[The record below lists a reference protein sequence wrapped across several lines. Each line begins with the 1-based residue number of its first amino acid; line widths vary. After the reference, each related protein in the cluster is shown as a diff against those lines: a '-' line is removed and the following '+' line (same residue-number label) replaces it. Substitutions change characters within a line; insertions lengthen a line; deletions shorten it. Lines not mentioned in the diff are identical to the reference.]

1 MKKILKSRWF
11 VALLGGILFIATLV
25 GLTLKSKDM
34 LLQSAVEQS
43 DKVKQAAEEKKEV
56 EIAKEA
62 EKPKTMV
69 DTAKTE
75 ESDEHIKKQPEND
88 RIIERRFGDLN
99 RITAAGDLE
108 ITDPGLRDLI
118 QRLQARGKYLKQ
130 REAELEE
137 LNSHISEQLKELH
150 FHTNHI
156 STTRAHL
163 DKLFEGKVIQIQ
175 QSETNKLM
183 RLAGIYENI
192 MNQGDAGAREA
203 NLRNLIRATQDDD
216 PTLNPKIFQYMA
228 PTNQA
233 TIVST
238 LISGDAED
246 VKLYNTLIKDWRR
259 TMPNTGSA
267 PLFTP

>member
-43 DKVKQAAEEKKEV
+43 GVVKQAAKKKKV

-75 ESDEHIKKQPEND
+75 ESEEHKTKQPEDD
-88 RIIERRFGDLN
+88 RTIERRFGDLN

-137 LNSHISEQLKELH
+137 LNSHINEQLKELH

-175 QSETNKLM
+175 QIETNKLM

>member
-25 GLTLKSKDM
+25 GLTLKSKDI

-43 DKVKQAAEEKKEV
+43 GLAEEAAKEKKV

-75 ESDEHIKKQPEND
+75 ESEEYNTKQSEDD
-88 RIIERRFGDLN
+88 RTIERRFGDLN

-118 QRLQARGKYLKQ
+118 QRLQARGEYLKQ

-259 TMPNTGSA
+259 TMPNIGSA

>member
-25 GLTLKSKDM
+25 GLTLKSKDI

-43 DKVKQAAEEKKEV
+43 GLAKQEAKKKKV

-75 ESDEHIKKQPEND
+75 ESEEHKAKQAEDN

-99 RITAAGDLE
+99 NITAAGDLE

-118 QRLQARGKYLKQ
+118 QRLQARGKYLEQ

-175 QSETNKLM
+175 QNETNKLM

-192 MNQGDAGAREA
+192 MNQGDAEVREA

>member
-1 MKKILKSRWF
+1 MKKFFKSRWF

-25 GLTLKSKDM
+25 GLTLKSKDL
-34 LLQSAVEQS
+34 LLQAVVEQS
-43 DKVKQAAEEKKEV
+43 GVAKQAAEEKEE
-56 EIAKEA
+56 EIEKEA
-62 EKPKTMV
+62 KKPKSMV

-75 ESDEHIKKQPEND
+75 ESDKHNANQPEDD

-130 REAELEE
+130 RETELEE
-137 LNSHISEQLKELH
+137 LNSHINEQLKELH

-156 STTRAHL
+156 TTIRAHL
-163 DKLFEGKVIQIQ
+163 DKLFEGKVIHIQ
-175 QSETNKLM
+175 QNETNKLM

-192 MNQGDAGAREA
+192 MNQGDVEAREA

-259 TMPNTGSA
+259 TIPNTGSA

>member
-1 MKKILKSRWF
+1 MKKFFKSRWF
-11 VALLGGILFIATLV
+11 VALLGCILFIATLV
-25 GLTLKSKDM
+25 GLTLKSKDL
-34 LLQSAVEQS
+34 LLQAVVEQS
-43 DKVKQAAEEKKEV
+43 GVAKQAAEEKEV
-56 EIAKEA
+56 ETAKEA
-62 EKPKTMV
+62 KKPKSMV

-75 ESDEHIKKQPEND
+75 ESNKHNANKPGDD

-130 REAELEE
+130 RETELEE
-137 LNSHISEQLKELH
+137 LNSHINEQLKELH

-156 STTRAHL
+156 TTIRAHL
-163 DKLFEGKVIQIQ
+163 DKLFEGKVIQIRQ
-175 QSETNKLM
+175 NETNKLM

-192 MNQGDAGAREA
+192 MNQGDADAREA

-238 LISGDAED
+238 LISGDVED

-267 PLFTP
+267 PLLTP

>member
-43 DKVKQAAEEKKEV
+43 GVVKQAAKKKKV

-62 EKPKTMV
+62 EKPKSMV
-69 DTAKTE
+69 DAAKTE
-75 ESDEHIKKQPEND
+75 ESAEHEANKPKEK
-88 RIIERRFGDLN
+88 IIIDRRFGDLN
-99 RITAAGDLE
+99 RVTAAGDLE
-108 ITDPGLRDLI
+108 ITDPSLRDLI
-118 QRLQARGKYLKQ
+118 RRLQAREKYLRQ

-137 LNSHISEQLKELH
+137 LNSHINEQLKELH

-156 STTRAHL
+156 TTIRAHL
-163 DKLFEGKVIQIQ
+163 DKLFEGKVIQIRQ
-175 QSETNKLM
+175 NETNKLM
-183 RLAGIYENI
+183 RLARVYENI
-192 MNQGDAGAREA
+192 MNQGDAAAREA
-203 NLRNLIRATQDDD
+203 NLRNLIRATQIDD
-216 PTLNPKIFQYMA
+216 PTLNPKLFHYMA

-238 LISGDAED
+238 LISGDD
-246 VKLYNTLIKDWRR
+246 TDIKLYNTIIKDWRR
-259 TMPNTGSA
+259 TMPYSGSA
-267 PLFTP
+267 PTPTP

>member
-1 MKKILKSRWF
+1 M
-11 VALLGGILFIATLV
+11 
-25 GLTLKSKDM
+25 TLKSKDL
-34 LLQSAVEQS
+34 LLQAVVEQS
-43 DKVKQAAEEKKEV
+43 GVAKQAAEEKEE
-56 EIAKEA
+56 EIEKEA
-62 EKPKTMV
+62 KKSKSMEDTSKT
-69 DTAKTE
+69 D
-75 ESDEHIKKQPEND
+75 ESDKHNANKPGDD

-130 REAELEE
+130 RETELEE
-137 LNSHISEQLKELH
+137 LNSHINEQLKELH

-156 STTRAHL
+156 TTIRAHL
-163 DKLFEGKVIQIQ
+163 DKLFEGKVIHIQ
-175 QSETNKLM
+175 QNETNKLM

-192 MNQGDAGAREA
+192 MNQGDAEAREA
-203 NLRNLIRATQDDD
+203 NLRNLIRATRDDD

-238 LISGDAED
+238 LISGDVED

-267 PLFTP
+267 PLLTP

>member
-1 MKKILKSRWF
+1 MKKFFKSRWF

-25 GLTLKSKDM
+25 GLTLKSKDL
-34 LLQSAVEQS
+34 LLQAVVEQS
-43 DKVKQAAEEKKEV
+43 GAGKQAAEEKEE
-56 EIAKEA
+56 EIEKEA
-62 EKPKTMV
+62 KKSKSMEDTSKT
-69 DTAKTE
+69 D
-75 ESDEHIKKQPEND
+75 ESDKHNANRPEDD

-130 REAELEE
+130 RETELEE
-137 LNSHISEQLKELH
+137 LNSHINEQLKELH

-156 STTRAHL
+156 TTIRAHL
-163 DKLFEGKVIQIQ
+163 DKLFEGKVIQIRQ
-175 QSETNKLM
+175 NETNKLM

-192 MNQGDAGAREA
+192 MNQGDAEAREA

-216 PTLNPKIFQYMA
+216 PTLNSKIFQYMA

-238 LISGDAED
+238 LISGDVED

-267 PLFTP
+267 PLLTP

>member
-25 GLTLKSKDM
+25 GLTLMSKDM

-43 DKVKQAAEEKKEV
+43 GVAKKAAKGKEV
-56 EIAKEA
+56 EIAEEA
-62 EKPKTMV
+62 EKPKSMV

-75 ESDEHIKKQPEND
+75 ESDEHTKKKPGDD
-88 RIIERRFGDLN
+88 RVIERRFGDLN

-130 REAELEE
+130 RETELEE
-137 LNSHISEQLKELH
+137 LNSHINEQLKELH

-156 STTRAHL
+156 TTIRAHL

-238 LISGDAED
+238 LISGDVED

-259 TMPNTGSA
+259 TMPNTGSG
-267 PLFTP
+267 PLLTP

>member
-11 VALLGGILFIATLV
+11 VALLGGVLFIATLV
-25 GLTLKSKDM
+25 GLTLKSKDL

-43 DKVKQAAEEKKEV
+43 DKIKEAKEKKEV
-56 EIAKEA
+56 EIAEEA

-75 ESDEHIKKQPEND
+75 ESEEHKAKQAEDN

-99 RITAAGDLE
+99 NITAAGDLE

-118 QRLQARGKYLKQ
+118 QRLQARGKYLEQ

-192 MNQGDAGAREA
+192 MNQGDAEVREA

-246 VKLYNTLIKDWRR
+246 IKLYNTLIKEWRR

>member
-25 GLTLKSKDM
+25 GLTLKSKDL
-34 LLQSAVEQS
+34 LLQAAVEQS
-43 DKVKQAAEEKKEV
+43 GVAKLAAEAKEV
-56 EIAKEA
+56 EVAKEA
-62 EKPKTMV
+62 KKPKSMV

-75 ESDEHIKKQPEND
+75 ESDEHTKKKPEND
-88 RIIERRFGDLN
+88 LIIERRFGDLN

-130 REAELEE
+130 RETELEE
-137 LNSHISEQLKELH
+137 LNSHINEQLKELH

-156 STTRAHL
+156 TTIRTHL
-163 DKLFEGKVIQIQ
+163 DKLFEGKVIQIRQ
-175 QSETNKLM
+175 NETNKLM

-267 PLFTP
+267 PLLTP

>member
-1 MKKILKSRWF
+1 
-11 VALLGGILFIATLV
+11 
-25 GLTLKSKDM
+25 
-34 LLQSAVEQS
+34 
-43 DKVKQAAEEKKEV
+43 
-56 EIAKEA
+56 
-62 EKPKTMV
+62 
-69 DTAKTE
+69 
-75 ESDEHIKKQPEND
+75 
-88 RIIERRFGDLN
+88 
-99 RITAAGDLE
+99 
-108 ITDPGLRDLI
+108 
-118 QRLQARGKYLKQ
+118 
-130 REAELEE
+130 
-137 LNSHISEQLKELH
+137 ISEQLKELH

-156 STTRAHL
+156 TTTRAHL

-216 PTLNPKIFQYMA
+216 PTLNSKIFQYMA

>member
-1 MKKILKSRWF
+1 MKKFFKSRWF

-34 LLQSAVEQS
+34 LLQAVIEQS
-43 DKVKQAAEEKKEV
+43 GVAKQAAEEKEV
-56 EIAKEA
+56 EAVKEA
-62 EKPKTMV
+62 KKPKSLV
-69 DTAKTE
+69 DAAKTE
-75 ESDEHIKKQPEND
+75 ESAEHEANKPEEK

-108 ITDPGLRDLI
+108 MTDPSLRDLI
-118 QRLQARGKYLKQ
+118 QRLEAREKFLTR

-137 LNSHISEQLKELH
+137 LNSHINEQLKELH

-156 STTRAHL
+156 TTIRAHL

-175 QSETNKLM
+175 QNETNKLM
-183 RLAGIYENI
+183 RLAGVYENI
-192 MNQGDAGAREA
+192 MNQGDAAAREA
-203 NLRNLIRATQDDD
+203 NLRNLIRATQIDD
-216 PTLNPKIFQYMA
+216 PTLNPKLFHYMA

-238 LISGDAED
+238 LISGDDAD
-246 VKLYNTLIKDWRR
+246 IKLYNAIIKDWRR
-259 TMPNTGSA
+259 TMPYSSS
-267 PLFTP
+267 TPTPTP

>member
-43 DKVKQAAEEKKEV
+43 GAVKQAAKKEKV

-75 ESDEHIKKQPEND
+75 ESDEHIKKQPENE

-108 ITDPGLRDLI
+108 ITDPDLRDLI

-150 FHTNHI
+150 FHTNNI
-156 STTRAHL
+156 TTTRAHL

>member
-43 DKVKQAAEEKKEV
+43 GVVKQAAKKKKV

-75 ESDEHIKKQPEND
+75 ESEEHKTKQPEDD
-88 RIIERRFGDLN
+88 RTIERRFGDLN

-118 QRLQARGKYLKQ
+118 QRLQARGEYLKQ

-246 VKLYNTLIKDWRR
+246 VKLYNILIKDWRR

>member
-25 GLTLKSKDM
+25 GLTLKSKDL

-43 DKVKQAAEEKKEV
+43 DKIKEAKEKKEV
-56 EIAKEA
+56 EIAEEA

-75 ESDEHIKKQPEND
+75 ESEEHKAKQAEDN

-99 RITAAGDLE
+99 NITAAGDLE

-118 QRLQARGKYLKQ
+118 QRLQARGKYLEQ

-150 FHTNHI
+150 FHTYHI
-156 STTRAHL
+156 STTCADL
-163 DKLFEGKVIQIQ
+163 DLLFERNVIQIQ
-175 QSETNKLM
+175 LSETNKLM

-192 MNQGDAGAREA
+192 MNLGDAEVREA

-246 VKLYNTLIKDWRR
+246 IKLYNTLIKEWRR

>member
-43 DKVKQAAEEKKEV
+43 GVVKQAAKKKKV

-75 ESDEHIKKQPEND
+75 ESEEHKTKQPEDD
-88 RIIERRFGDLN
+88 RTIERRFGDLN

-175 QSETNKLM
+175 QIETNKLM

-259 TMPNTGSA
+259 TMPNAGSA

>member
-43 DKVKQAAEEKKEV
+43 GVVKQAAKKKKV

-75 ESDEHIKKQPEND
+75 ESDEHTKKQPENE

-156 STTRAHL
+156 TTTRAHL

-175 QSETNKLM
+175 QRFWLSVM
-183 RLAGIYENI
+183 R
-192 MNQGDAGAREA
+192 
-203 NLRNLIRATQDDD
+203 
-216 PTLNPKIFQYMA
+216 
-228 PTNQA
+228 
-233 TIVST
+233 
-238 LISGDAED
+238 
-246 VKLYNTLIKDWRR
+246 
-259 TMPNTGSA
+259 
-267 PLFTP
+267 

>member
-34 LLQSAVEQS
+34 LLQSVVEQS
-43 DKVKQAAEEKKEV
+43 GVAKQSAKEKEV
-56 EIAKEA
+56 EVAKEA
-62 EKPKTMV
+62 KKPKSME
-69 DTAKTE
+69 DTSKTD
-75 ESDEHIKKQPEND
+75 ESDKHNANRPGDD

-118 QRLQARGKYLKQ
+118 QRLLARGKYLKQ
-130 REAELEE
+130 RETELEE
-137 LNSHISEQLKELH
+137 LNSHINEQLKELH

-156 STTRAHL
+156 TTIRAHL
-163 DKLFEGKVIQIQ
+163 DKLFEGKVIQIRQ
-175 QSETNKLM
+175 NETNKLM

-192 MNQGDAGAREA
+192 MNQGDAEAREA

-238 LISGDAED
+238 LISGDVED

-267 PLFTP
+267 PLLTP

>member
-25 GLTLKSKDM
+25 GLTLKSKDL

-43 DKVKQAAEEKKEV
+43 NKVKQATEKKKV

-75 ESDEHIKKQPEND
+75 ESEEHKTKQPEDD
-88 RIIERRFGDLN
+88 RTIERRFGDLN

-118 QRLQARGKYLKQ
+118 QRLQARGEYLKQ

-137 LNSHISEQLKELH
+137 LNGHISEQLKELH

-259 TMPNTGSA
+259 TLPNTGSA
-267 PLFTP
+267 PLFRP

>member
-25 GLTLKSKDM
+25 GLTLKSKDL
-34 LLQSAVEQS
+34 LLQSAVEKS
-43 DKVKQAAEEKKEV
+43 GVAKKAAEKKVV

-75 ESDEHIKKQPEND
+75 ESEKQKIKQPEDD
-88 RIIERRFGDLN
+88 RTIERRFGDLN

-137 LNSHISEQLKELH
+137 LNGHISEQLKELH

-183 RLAGIYENI
+183 QLAGIYENI

-216 PTLNPKIFQYMA
+216 PTLNSKIFQYMA

-238 LISGDAED
+238 LISGDAVD

-259 TMPNTGSA
+259 TLPNTGSA

>member
-1 MKKILKSRWF
+1 MKKFFKSRWF

-34 LLQSAVEQS
+34 LLQAVVEQS
-43 DKVKQAAEEKKEV
+43 GVAKLAEKEKE
-56 EIAKEA
+56 EEAAKEA
-62 EKPKTMV
+62 KKPKSML
-69 DTAKTE
+69 DTSKTE
-75 ESDEHIKKQPEND
+75 KSDKHNANKSDDD
-88 RIIERRFGDLN
+88 RVIERRFGDLN

-130 REAELEE
+130 RENELEE
-137 LNSHISEQLKELH
+137 LNSHINEQLKELH

-156 STTRAHL
+156 TTIRAHL
-163 DKLFEGKVIQIQ
+163 DKLFEGKVIHIQ
-175 QSETNKLM
+175 QNETNKLM

-192 MNQGDAGAREA
+192 MNQGDVEAREA

-238 LISGDAED
+238 LISGDVED

>member
-43 DKVKQAAEEKKEV
+43 GVVKQAAKKKKV

-75 ESDEHIKKQPEND
+75 ESEEHKTKQPEDD
-88 RIIERRFGDLN
+88 RTIERRFGDLN

-156 STTRAHL
+156 TTTRAHL

-238 LISGDAED
+238 LISGDVED
-246 VKLYNTLIKDWRR
+246 VKLYNALIKDWRR
-259 TMPNTGSA
+259 TMPNTGST
-267 PLFTP
+267 LLLTP

>member
-43 DKVKQAAEEKKEV
+43 GVVKQAAKKKKV

-75 ESDEHIKKQPEND
+75 ESEEHKTKQPEDD
-88 RIIERRFGDLN
+88 RTIERRFGDLN

-156 STTRAHL
+156 TTTRAHL

-216 PTLNPKIFQYMA
+216 PTLNSKIFQYMA

-259 TMPNTGSA
+259 TMPNAGSA